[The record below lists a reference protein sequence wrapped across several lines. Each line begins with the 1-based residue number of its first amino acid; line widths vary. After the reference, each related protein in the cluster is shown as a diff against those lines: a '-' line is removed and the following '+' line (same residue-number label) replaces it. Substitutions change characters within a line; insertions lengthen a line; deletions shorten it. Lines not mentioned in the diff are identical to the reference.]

1 MNVENKMLQ
10 HYRTVYKMDEHGL
23 ETLSQ
28 EELEEIREEVK
39 ATCRRAFVD
48 SLTEMMVSD
57 PPAYDWIVKLD
68 QGQTYRSPSRR
79 IGFEKRDRG

>member
-1 MNVENKMLQ
+1 MLQ

-57 PPAYDWIVKLD
+57 PPAYDWIVKLYGEIRAD
-68 QGQTYRSPSRR
+68 LSLS
-79 IGFEKRDRG
+79 FEKDRL